1 MKNFIKDIAI
11 GIVSLA
17 LVATLVIP
25 NTLFGEDSNI
35 TNTTTSTVTSTNTNT
50 NTNVN
55 TNNNTIASTATNTNN
70 NNNVNTTTINQT
82 TNATNTNNN
91 TNINTTNSTS
101 NVTSNITQTQDVTNN
116 STITSVGTNTN
127 TNTNT
132 STNTNLSTNN
142 STTNN
147 TNTNTSSN
155 INKNTN
161 TNISNTTSSIDTK
174 NTNNSSNTNIN
185 TSTSNNNNT
194 SVSRN
199 DSTQKVTQRIKTAPP
214 SAIAPSIMSY
224 SQDLCTTGASSAV
237 QTQFFGVS
245 TGRSVRDDNCER
257 LKLSKGLYDM
267 GMKVAAVAM
276 LCADKRVHVAMEM
289 AGTPCPYKG
298 KIGAEAQ
305 KAWLENPEDRPD
317 WDDIKKEISSHE
329 FKAYKKKDFCKK
341 YPTHKICLG

>member
-1 MKNFIKDIAI
+1 MVIKQLRDITILFVTLGLISAI
-11 GIVSLA
+11 A
-17 LVATLVIP
+17 FA
-25 NTLFGEDSNI
+25 EDSNI

-50 NTNVN
+50 NNN
-55 TNNNTIASTATNTNN
+55 TNNNTISSTSVATNN
-70 NNNVNTTTINQT
+70 NNNVNNTTINQT
-82 TNATNTNNN
+82 TNATNNN
-91 TNINTTNSTS
+91 TNVNTSTS
-101 NVTSNITQTQDVTNN
+101 NVTSNITQTQDVTNTSN
-116 STITSVGTNTN
+116 ITSVGTNTN
-127 TNTNT
+127 INNSTSSNNNQNTNLNTNT
-132 STNTNLSTNN
+132 SNSTSSVSTENINQNTNQNTNL
-142 STTNN
+142 
-147 TNTNTSSN
+147 
-155 INKNTN
+155 
-161 TNISNTTSSIDTK
+161 
-174 NTNNSSNTNIN
+174 NTNN
-185 TSTSNNNNT
+185 NNST

-276 LCADKRVHVAMEM
+276 LCADKRVHVAMNM

-317 WDDIKKEISSHE
+317 WDDIKKEISSYE

>member
-1 MKNFIKDIAI
+1 MKNIIKDVAI

-50 NTNVN
+50 NNN
-55 TNNNTIASTATNTNN
+55 TNNNTISSTSVATNN
-70 NNNVNTTTINQT
+70 NNNVNNTTINQT
-82 TNATNTNNN
+82 TSATNNN
-91 TNINTTNSTS
+91 TNVNTSTS
-101 NVTSNITQTQDVTNN
+101 NVTSNITQTQDVTNTSN
-116 STITSVGTNTN
+116 VTSVGT
-127 TNTNT
+127 
-132 STNTNLSTNN
+132 
-142 STTNN
+142 
-147 TNTNTSSN
+147 
-155 INKNTN
+155 
-161 TNISNTTSSIDTK
+161 
-174 NTNNSSNTNIN
+174 NTNIN
-185 TSTSNNNNT
+185 TSTSSNNNQNTNLNTNTSNSTSSVSTESVNQNTNQNTNLNTNNNNST

>member
-1 MKNFIKDIAI
+1 MGIKNRIKEASVLV
-11 GIVSLA
+11 VSLSMV
-17 LVATLVIP
+17 LSLTLS
-25 NTLFGEDSNI
+25 TSLRGEDSNI

-50 NTNVN
+50 NNN
-55 TNNNTIASTATNTNN
+55 TNNNTISSTSVATNN
-70 NNNVNTTTINQT
+70 NNNVNNTTINQT
-82 TNATNTNNN
+82 TTATNNN
-91 TNINTTNSTS
+91 TNVNTSTS
-101 NVTSNITQTQDVTNN
+101 NVTSNITQTQDVTNT

-127 TNTNT
+127 INNSTSSNNNQNTNLNTNT
-132 STNTNLSTNN
+132 SNSTSSVSTENVNQNTNQNTNL
-142 STTNN
+142 
-147 TNTNTSSN
+147 
-155 INKNTN
+155 
-161 TNISNTTSSIDTK
+161 
-174 NTNNSSNTNIN
+174 NTNN
-185 TSTSNNNNT
+185 NNST

>member
-1 MKNFIKDIAI
+1 MGIKNRIKEASVLV
-11 GIVSLA
+11 VSLSMV
-17 LVATLVIP
+17 LSLTLS
-25 NTLFGEDSNI
+25 TSLRGEDSNI

-50 NTNVN
+50 NNN
-55 TNNNTIASTATNTNN
+55 TNNNTISSTSVATNN
-70 NNNVNTTTINQT
+70 NNNVNNTTINQT
-82 TNATNTNNN
+82 TTATNNN
-91 TNINTTNSTS
+91 TNVNTSTS
-101 NVTSNITQTQDVTNN
+101 NVTSNITQTQDVTNT

-127 TNTNT
+127 INNSTSSNNNQNTNLNTNT
-132 STNTNLSTNN
+132 SNSTSSVSTENVNQNTNQNTNL
-142 STTNN
+142 
-147 TNTNTSSN
+147 
-155 INKNTN
+155 
-161 TNISNTTSSIDTK
+161 
-174 NTNNSSNTNIN
+174 NTNN
-185 TSTSNNNNT
+185 NNST

-276 LCADKRVHVAMEM
+276 LCADKRVHVAMNM

-341 YPTHKICLG
+341 YPTHKICLD

>member
-1 MKNFIKDIAI
+1 MIKNLREFAI
-11 GIVSLA
+11 IGVALISVSSLLLA
-17 LVATLVIP
+17 
-25 NTLFGEDSNI
+25 EDSNI
-35 TNTTTSTVTSTNTNT
+35 TNTTTSTSTSTVTSNNTNT
-50 NTNVN
+50 NTN
-55 TNNNTIASTATNTNN
+55 NNTVNSTATNTNINTNN

-101 NVTSNITQTQDVTNN
+101 NVTSNITQTQNVTND

-132 STNTNLSTNN
+132 NLSTNN
-142 STTNN
+142 STSNN

-155 INKNTN
+155 INKSTN

-194 SVSRN
+194 SISRN

-245 TGRSVRDDNCER
+245 TGRSVRDENCET

-267 GMKVAAVAM
+267 GMKVAAVAL
-276 LCADKRVHVAMEM
+276 LCGESTGKVHRAMKM
-289 AGTPCPYKG
+289 AGTPCPYNG
-298 KIGAEAQ
+298 LIGTEAQ
-305 KAWLENPEDRPD
+305 AAWDENQEDRPD
-317 WDDIKKEISSHE
+317 WDQVKKEQASHE
-329 FKAYKKKDFCKK
+329 FKAYTKPKFCKK
-341 YPTHKICLG
+341 YPTHKICTNS

>member
-1 MKNFIKDIAI
+1 MLSKTVLRDICI
-11 GIVSLA
+11 IFCSLILVSYTLLA
-17 LVATLVIP
+17 
-25 NTLFGEDSNI
+25 EDSNI
-35 TNTTTSTVTSTNTNT
+35 TNTTTTTSTVTSNNTNTNNNTNVNQSTSTSTNTNLNTNNTTINSTSNSSATNTNNNTSVVTSTVNQTQNVNNTSLITNNSTNQNT

-55 TNNNTIASTATNTNN
+55 SSTTSNTNN
-70 NNNVNTTTINQT
+70 NNNV
-82 TNATNTNNN
+82 
-91 TNINTTNSTS
+91 SS
-101 NVTSNITQTQDVTNN
+101 SSSDV
-116 STITSVGTNTN
+116 
-127 TNTNT
+127 
-132 STNTNLSTNN
+132 
-142 STTNN
+142 TTNN
-147 TNTNTSSN
+147 QNFN
-155 INKNTN
+155 
-161 TNISNTTSSIDTK
+161 
-174 NTNNSSNTNIN
+174 
-185 TSTSNNNNT
+185 NNNNT
-194 SVSRN
+194 SQNVN
-199 DSTQKVTQRIKTAPP
+199 TNNSTSNSSQKVTQRVKSPPP
-214 SAIAPSIMSY
+214 SAVAPSIMSY

-276 LCADKRVHVAMEM
+276 LCADKRVHVAMNM

>member
-50 NTNVN
+50 NNN
-55 TNNNTIASTATNTNN
+55 TNNNTISSTSVATNN
-70 NNNVNTTTINQT
+70 NNNVNNTTINQT
-82 TNATNTNNN
+82 TNATNNN
-91 TNINTTNSTS
+91 TNVNTSTS
-101 NVTSNITQTQDVTNN
+101 NVTSNITQTQDVTNTSN
-116 STITSVGTNTN
+116 VTSVGTNTN
-127 TNTNT
+127 INNSTSSNNNQNTNLNTNT
-132 STNTNLSTNN
+132 SNSTSSVSTESVNQNTNQNTNL
-142 STTNN
+142 
-147 TNTNTSSN
+147 
-155 INKNTN
+155 
-161 TNISNTTSSIDTK
+161 
-174 NTNNSSNTNIN
+174 NTNN
-185 TSTSNNNNT
+185 NNST

-276 LCADKRVHVAMEM
+276 LCADKRVHVAMNM

-341 YPTHKICLG
+341 YPTHKICLD